1 MGLFKTLHGV
11 IISCAEILHE
21 QAVKCGPEEGG
32 VSPINAGYYSQSVNI
47 MSLVCESPLVT
58 KL

>member
-32 VSPINAGYYSQSVNI
+32 VSPINAGYYS
-47 MSLVCESPLVT
+47 
-58 KL
+58 